1 MAPIILKIFKGIDDM
16 SSNTPTSDNK
26 KQALIYQA
34 EDGSFQTEV
43 RLESET
49 IWLSQKQMSELFG
62 TSSDNIG
69 LHLRNIYAEGELLE
83 EATTEDYSVVHFE
96 GKRKV
101 NRRIR
106 HYNLDAIISAGY
118 RVNSKQGTQFR
129 IWANKVLKEYL
140 LKGYAL
146 NESRLI
152 QQKEQINKLKETV
165 ILFQKTQQE
174 ALGYSEASG
183 LLSVLTNYTHSFA
196 LLNQYDTGNFPKGGL
211 NEHVIELIN
220 PQEAIQ
226 AIHTLRETLA
236 AQKEATSL
244 FGNSKDDSFIGIL
257 GSIVQ
262 SFDGK
267 YLYPSIE
274 EQAAHLLYFIV
285 KNHPFT
291 DGNKR
296 IGAFMFI
303 WFLQLNKH
311 HLKKSGE
318 PKINDNALVAITLL
332 VAQSEPYQKEIMVE
346 LIVNLIKEDSDS

>member
-1 MAPIILKIFKGIDDM
+1 M
-16 SSNTPTSDNK
+16 SVNIPSTS
-26 KQALIYQA
+26 QIQEIIYQA
-34 EDGSFQTEV
+34 KDGSFQIEA

-49 IWLSQKQMSELFG
+49 IWLTQRQMAELFG
-62 TSSDNIG
+62 TSTDNIG
-69 LHLRNIYAEGELLE
+69 LHLKNIYIEKELSE
-83 EATTEDYSVVHFE
+83 EATAEDYSIVRLE

-101 NRRIR
+101 NRKVK
-106 HYNLDAIISAGY
+106 HYNLDAILSVGY

-129 IWANKVLKEYL
+129 IWAPKVLKEYL

-152 QQKEQINKLKETV
+152 QQREQINKLKETV
-165 ILFQKTQQE
+165 MLFQKTQQE

-183 LLSVLTNYTHSFA
+183 LLSVLTNYTHSFV
-196 LLNQYDTGNFPKGGL
+196 LLNQYDTGDFPKGGL
-211 NEHVIELIN
+211 NKHVIEVIN
-220 PQEAIQ
+220 PLEATQ
-226 AIHTLRETLA
+226 AINSLREKLTVH
-236 AQKEATSL
+236 KEATPL

-262 SFDGK
+262 SFDGN

-303 WFLQLNKH
+303 WFLQRNKH
-311 HLKKSGE
+311 NLKKNGE

-332 VAQSEPYQKEIMVE
+332 VAQSEPCQKEIMVE
-346 LIVNLIKEDSDS
+346 LIINLIREEQGA